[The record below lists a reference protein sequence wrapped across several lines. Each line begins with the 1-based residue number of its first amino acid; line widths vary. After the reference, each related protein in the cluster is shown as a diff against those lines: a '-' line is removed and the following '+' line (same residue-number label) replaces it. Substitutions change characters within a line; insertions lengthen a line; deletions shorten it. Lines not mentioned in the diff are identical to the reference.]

1 MTTNNVNM
9 KYIKLTFFVL
19 FCSVLFSCST
29 TQTINVCGEPN
40 SDIYSPEMVRLGT
53 IDNSGNAKI
62 TLSSDGYYAY
72 LLSKAPTSDK
82 LIPFAID
89 YKNKNY
95 TGTYLL
101 RNVGMGISFAGCF
114 SMFTGSLALLG
125 GAEDIAATF
134 FGIGGISALTGMAI
148 GMPADFRSQQTQ
160 YEHKFKYLPVQTTNN
175 DIAFK
180 QIVDNGENK
189 TTTTENIIPLNK
201 TSSTSES
208 NIKSTSTQR
217 KLKNKK
223 TEIQGTYLGSGGLYS
238 GNKNIEEYD
247 NIKVVVKK
255 IGKKNAEVDVYENGS
270 LYFSSTCLYSVTEEN
285 KGGYNLKLKDIPEA
299 SIKIDK
305 NGNMSYYHPKVDIE
319 GDIYILKISAKK

>member
-1 MTTNNVNM
+1 M

-134 FGIGGISALTGMAI
+134 FGIGGIIQIKNTYNPAVWNHYRLTQMQIHIHILLGFCGKITATSQSIKVPQRMWKAF
-148 GMPADFRSQQTQ
+148 PPSSPSSFSSSQQ
-160 YEHKFKYLPVQTTNN
+160 V
-175 DIAFK
+175 I
-180 QIVDNGENK
+180 K
-189 TTTTENIIPLNK
+189 T
-201 TSSTSES
+201 
-208 NIKSTSTQR
+208 
-217 KLKNKK
+217 
-223 TEIQGTYLGSGGLYS
+223 
-238 GNKNIEEYD
+238 
-247 NIKVVVKK
+247 
-255 IGKKNAEVDVYENGS
+255 
-270 LYFSSTCLYSVTEEN
+270 
-285 KGGYNLKLKDIPEA
+285 
-299 SIKIDK
+299 
-305 NGNMSYYHPKVDIE
+305 
-319 GDIYILKISAKK
+319 

>member
-95 TGTYLL
+95 TGT
-101 RNVGMGISFAGCF
+101 
-114 SMFTGSLALLG
+114 
-125 GAEDIAATF
+125 
-134 FGIGGISALTGMAI
+134 
-148 GMPADFRSQQTQ
+148 
-160 YEHKFKYLPVQTTNN
+160 
-175 DIAFK
+175 
-180 QIVDNGENK
+180 
-189 TTTTENIIPLNK
+189 
-201 TSSTSES
+201 
-208 NIKSTSTQR
+208 
-217 KLKNKK
+217 LKNFNEK
-223 TEIQGTYLGSGGLYS
+223 EIILET
-238 GNKNIEEYD
+238 NEETIIERKNIAQIKTIYNWEE
-247 NIKVVVKK
+247 
-255 IGKKNAEVDVYENGS
+255 
-270 LYFSSTCLYSVTEEN
+270 
-285 KGGYNLKLKDIPEA
+285 
-299 SIKIDK
+299 
-305 NGNMSYYHPKVDIE
+305 
-319 GDIYILKISAKK
+319 